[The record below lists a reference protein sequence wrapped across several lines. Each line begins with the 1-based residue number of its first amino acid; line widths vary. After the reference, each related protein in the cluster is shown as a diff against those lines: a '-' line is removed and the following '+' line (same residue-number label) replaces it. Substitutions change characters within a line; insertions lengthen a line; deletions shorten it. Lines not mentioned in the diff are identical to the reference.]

1 MIVAFG
7 FIVVYVVIAMSRLTF
22 PYDIQWMEGGM
33 VDHVRRIMAG
43 EPLYVAPDVDFT
55 PYIYTPFYFYVS
67 AAVSTVT
74 GVGLFQLRLVS
85 LFASLV
91 SFALIGALVRHETRN
106 TFAAIV
112 SVGLFSA
119 TFVLGGA
126 WFDLARNDTLM
137 LALVLGGMYVAK
149 VVDSWRGV
157 VMSAVLFTLA
167 GLTKQTALA
176 IAIAIAVYY
185 ALTNWRYGLAF
196 VAIFGGL
203 TLAFTLALDSASN
216 GWYTYYAFDL
226 PGQHPW
232 VWAMLVDFWRLDLAP
247 VIVAGGVGLIYLL
260 TIWRDSWR
268 NFLFYGLLAGAMIG
282 SAWLSRLH
290 EGGYINVLIPA
301 FAMIA
306 ITFGLGVDRLAKLTF
321 ITRHP
326 SRLVMIYALCLVQF
340 ALLIYTPADH
350 MPTSADRAAGEHV
363 VETIRNIDGDVWMVH
378 HGYIS
383 YRAGKDAIFAH
394 RMALEDVMRGT
405 DTQIRDALAE
415 NIQQAIA
422 EQRFSAIIFDGSR
435 DDFILVDYYFANL
448 QEFYVGVGEI
458 LPEEFDGALWSRTGL
473 PVRPYYIFVPISG

>member
-1 MIVAFG
+1 MAAAFG
-7 FIVVYVVIAMSRLTF
+7 FVLVYVVIGLSRVAF

-43 EPLYVAPDVDFT
+43 DQLYIAPGVDFT

-74 GVGLFQLRLVS
+74 GIGLLPLRLVALMSS
-85 LFASLV
+85 LI

-106 TFAAIV
+106 NFAALLA
-112 SVGLFSA
+112 VGMFAA

-137 LALVLGGMYVAK
+137 LALVLGGIYAVK
-149 VVDSWRGV
+149 VDESRLGV
-157 VMSAVLFTLA
+157 VVSAVLFVLA

-176 IAIAIAVYY
+176 IAVAIIVYY
-185 ALTNWRYGLAF
+185 LLTKWRYGVLF
-196 VAIFGGL
+196 IVLFGGL
-203 TLAFTLALDSASN
+203 TLAATLALDSASG

-232 VWAMLVDFWRLDLAP
+232 VRDMLVDFWRLDLAP
-247 VIVAGGVGLIYLL
+247 VMIVGIIGLVYLL
-260 TIWRDSWR
+260 TVWRESWR

-301 FAMIA
+301 FAIIA
-306 ITFGLGVDRLAKLTF
+306 VLFGLGVNHVRKIDFIQNHAARL
-321 ITRHP
+321 I
-326 SRLVMIYALCLVQF
+326 VMYALCLVQF
-340 ALLIYTPADH
+340 AVLIYTPTDQ
-350 MPTSADRAAGEHV
+350 MPTALDRAAGDHM
-363 VETIRNIDGDVWMVH
+363 VETVRGFEGDVWVVH
-378 HGYIS
+378 HGYIA
-383 YRAGKDAIFAH
+383 YRAGKNEIFAH

-405 DTQIRDALAE
+405 DTQIRDALAA

-435 DDFILVDYYFANL
+435 DNFILVDYYFANL

-458 LPEEFDGALWSRTGL
+458 LPDEFDGALWPRTGL
-473 PVRPYYIFVPISG
+473 ELRPYYVFVPIPQ